1 MGSSSIF
8 SVQNFRD
15 DNRLAPVYLADV
27 YGRGVERLFGRDR
40 SRGCRGCEG
49 GRARKDRYPF
59 GFGGRRDD
67 RCGTRFRHRLCRCLC
82 RCRRGIELPL
92 GLRLSLFQLLG
103 PGLRCRLFLLPVRP
117 LGRAWNVLLLF
128 GGLLLGLFASLAQFP
143 ENLVQRECTRYSPR
157 LFVFFFG
164 VFCGGGFFGHQASA
178 GLPSRLI
185 FSILLLFCPERIDG
199 ENDQTD
205 DYSDDYL

>member
-40 SRGCRGCEG
+40 SRGCRGCKG
-49 GRARKDRYPF
+49 GRARKDRYSF

-117 LGRAWNVLLLF
+117 LGRARNVLLLF
-128 GGLLLGLFASLAQFP
+128 GGLLLGLFAGLAQLL
-143 ENLVQRECTRYSPR
+143 ENFVQGEGTRGSPR
-157 LFVFFFG
+157 FFFFFG
-164 VFCGGGFFGHQASA
+164 VFCGGGFFGHQASVA
-178 GLPSRLI
+178 LSSRLI